1 MAEVRTIAVIGA
13 GPVGRAIAQLAARG
27 GYRTILEEGQE
38 LYDYA
43 GIRRDSPVLTND
55 YEVKLISFFGMHA
68 GYCIEA
74 DTFVYWMD

>member
-1 MAEVRTIAVIGA
+1 MRK
-13 GPVGRAIAQLAARG
+13 
-27 GYRTILEEGQE
+27 EGQE